1 MNSSL
6 PHLPQDITAESPC
19 IGHCSTVMGDEVCR
33 GCSRTFD
40 EVIRWVG
47 MSDDERRD
55 VNRRIAMEQWEQSA
69 RKST

>member
-1 MNSSL
+1 
-6 PHLPQDITAESPC
+6 
-19 IGHCSTVMGDEVCR
+19 MGDEVCR

-47 MSDDERRD
+47 MSEEERRD

-69 RKST
+69 QKST